1 MIKIISRKCLFNYF
15 CHKNKQMIKNFIP
28 LIDWGM
34 GVIGGVFLFVVF
46 GGLALMLILFMRSG
60 KKKNKE

>member
-1 MIKIISRKCLFNYF
+1 LRFNLKTRF
-15 CHKNKQMIKNFIP
+15 MIKNFMP

-34 GVIGGVFLFVVF
+34 GIVGGIVLFAVF

-60 KKKNKE
+60 KKKQ